1 MKRLRRPISAAE
13 ATEDTRLDDAMDS
26 LKDDFDYILSGLEKL
41 GRSGAAEMNDGL
53 VIAEKLS
60 DTFQTVIA
68 QIADNM

>member
-13 ATEDTRLDDAMDS
+13 ATEDTRLDDAMDG